1 MAYPY
6 DILPGGKGASYPVA
20 PAAPVVPNVPN
31 NTPGSQSQPDQ
42 RVEWSADEQQI
53 IKFPVFATRG
63 L

>member
-31 NTPGSQSQPDQ
+31 NTPGSQSQPD
-42 RVEWSADEQQI
+42 S
-53 IKFPVFATRG
+53 G
-63 L
+63 LNGQPTNSK